1 MSASQA
7 EGRGFESR
15 RPLFYWRLS
24 LSIFEEEDLALLI
37 DSKGRKYLVSLK
49 KDATFSFHK
58 GYVQFNDIIGKNDG
72 VRVCS
77 SMGEKL
83 YVFKPTLEEYILKM
97 KRGAQIIY
105 PKDIS
110 RIIALLDIFPGAK
123 VFEAGTGSGALTLYL
138 LRAVGEKGKIVS
150 YEKRKDFHETAKVN
164 IEKFMKNKSYGELI
178 LENKDISE
186 GIDEKDFDRAILD
199 LTEPWL
205 FLDKVI
211 DALNPGGIIGC
222 YLTTVLQIYSLMEE
236 FDKKFYERLYKI
248 GIFEIL
254 ERKWEKEG
262 LSLRPALR
270 MVAHTGFIVV
280 FRKLS

>member
-24 LSIFEEEDLALLI
+24 LSIFKEDDLALII
-37 DSKGRKYLVSLK
+37 DSKDRKYLVSLK
-49 KDATFSFHK
+49 KDTTFSFHK
-58 GYVQFNDIIGKNDG
+58 GQVRLNDIIGKEEG
-72 VRVCS
+72 VKVLS
-77 SMGEKL
+77 SKGEKL

-110 RIIALLDIFPGAK
+110 RIITLVDIYLGAK

-138 LRAVGEKGKIVS
+138 LRAVGETGKVVS
-150 YEKRKDFHETAKVN
+150 YEKRRDFYEIAKEN
-164 IEKFMKNKSYGELI
+164 IEKFIKDKSYGKLI
-178 LENKDISE
+178 LQNRDISE

-205 FLDKVI
+205 FLDQVI
-211 DALNPGGIIGC
+211 DALKPGGIIGC
-222 YLTTVLQIYSLMEE
+222 YVTTVLQIYTLMEE
-236 FDKKFYERLYKI
+236 IDKKFCDRLYKI
-248 GIFEIL
+248 GIFEL
-254 ERKWEKEG
+254 FERKWEKEG

-280 FRKLS
+280 LRKLS

>member
-1 MSASQA
+1 MSVFK
-7 EGRGFESR
+7 EGE
-15 RPLFYWRLS
+15 
-24 LSIFEEEDLALLI
+24 LALLI
-37 DSKGRKYLVSLK
+37 DSKERKYLVTLK
-49 KDATFSFHK
+49 KDASFSFHK
-58 GYVQFNDIIGKNDG
+58 GNVHFNEIIGKPDG
-72 VRVCS
+72 IKVYS
-77 SMGEKL
+77 THGEPL
-83 YVFKPTLEEYILKM
+83 TVFRPSLEDYILKM

-110 RIIALLDIFPGAK
+110 RIITLVDIFPGAK

-138 LRAVGEKGKIVS
+138 LRAVGQTGKVVS
-150 YEKRKDFHETAKVN
+150 YEKRKDFYETAKQN
-164 IEKFMKNKSYGELI
+164 IEKFIGNEAAGELI
-178 LENKDISE
+178 LVNKDIAE

-205 FLDKVI
+205 FLDKVVEV
-211 DALNPGGIIGC
+211 LKPGGILGC

-236 FDKKFYERLYKI
+236 FEKSFSQKLYKI
-248 GIFEIL
+248 GIFELL

>member
-1 MSASQA
+1 MTVFK
-7 EGRGFESR
+7 EG
-15 RPLFYWRLS
+15 
-24 LSIFEEEDLALLI
+24 DLAILV
-37 DSKGRKYLVSLK
+37 DSRGRKYLVNLK
-49 KDATFSFHK
+49 KDSSFSFHR
-58 GYVQFNDIIGKNDG
+58 GNVYFNDIIGKSEG
-72 VRVCS
+72 LKVIS

-83 YVFKPTLEEYILKM
+83 YVFRPTLEEYILKM

-110 RIIALLDIFPGAK
+110 RIMLLLDIFTGAK
-123 VFEAGTGSGALTLYL
+123 VFETGTGSGALTLYL
-138 LRAVGEKGKIVS
+138 LRSVGQTGKVVS
-150 YEKRKDFHETAKVN
+150 YEKRREFYETAKSN
-164 IEKFMKNKSYGELI
+164 IEKFIRDQAVGELI
-178 LENKDISE
+178 LKNKDLSE
-186 GIDEKDFDRAILD
+186 GIDETDFDRAILD

-205 FLDKVI
+205 FLNRVI
-211 DALNPGGIIGC
+211 EALKPGGILGC

-236 FDKKFYERLYKI
+236 YEKNYSEKLYKI
-248 GIFEIL
+248 GIFELL

>member
-1 MSASQA
+1 MSVFK
-7 EGRGFESR
+7 EG
-15 RPLFYWRLS
+15 
-24 LSIFEEEDLALLI
+24 DTALLI
-37 DSKGRKYLVSLK
+37 DSKGRKYLIYLK
-49 KDATFSFHK
+49 KDAIFSFHR
-58 GYVQFNDIIGKNDG
+58 GNVQINDIIGKPDG
-72 VRVCS
+72 LKITS

-83 YVFKPTLEEYILKM
+83 IAFRPTLEEYILKM

-110 RIIALLDIFPGAK
+110 RILTLLDVFPGAK

-138 LRAVGEKGKIVS
+138 LRAVGTAGKVIS
-150 YEKRKDFHETAKVN
+150 YEKREDFHERAKIN
-164 IEKFMKNKSYGELI
+164 IEKFISPDLKDALILKNKDL
-178 LENKDISE
+178 SE
-186 GIDEKDFDRAILD
+186 GIDEIDFDRAILD

-205 FLDKVI
+205 FLDKVL
-211 DALNPGGIIGC
+211 AVLKPGGILGC

-236 FDKKFYERLYKI
+236 FEKNYSDTLYKI
-248 GIFEIL
+248 GIFELL

-270 MVAHTGFIVV
+270 MVAHTGFIVI

>member
-7 EGRGFESR
+7 EGRGFKSR

-24 LSIFEEEDLALLI
+24 LSLFKEEDLALII
-37 DSKGRKYLVSLK
+37 DSKDRKYLVSLK
-49 KDATFSFHK
+49 KDTTFSFHK
-58 GYVQFNDIIGKNDG
+58 GQVRFNDIIGKNEG
-72 VRVCS
+72 VKVSS

-110 RIIALLDIFPGAK
+110 RIITLLDIYLGAK

-138 LRAVGEKGKIVS
+138 LRAVGETGKVVS
-150 YEKRKDFHETAKVN
+150 YEKRRDFYETAKEN
-164 IEKFMKNKSYGELI
+164 IEKFMKDKSYGELI
-178 LENKDISE
+178 LQNKDISE

-205 FLDKVI
+205 FLDQVI
-211 DALNPGGIIGC
+211 DALKPGGIIGC
-222 YLTTVLQIYSLMEE
+222 YVTTVLQIYSLIEE
-236 FDKKFYERLYKI
+236 IDKKFYNRLYKI
-248 GIFEIL
+248 GIFEL
-254 ERKWEKEG
+254 FERMWEKEG

>member
-1 MSASQA
+1 LSV
-7 EGRGFESR
+7 FKES
-15 RPLFYWRLS
+15 
-24 LSIFEEEDLALLI
+24 DLAILI
-37 DSKGRKYLVSLK
+37 DSKERKYLVKLK
-49 KDATFSFHK
+49 KDAFFSFHK
-58 GYVQFNDIIGKNDG
+58 GNVSFNEIIGKPDG
-72 VRVCS
+72 IKIKS
-77 SMGEKL
+77 SHGETL
-83 YVFKPTLEEYILKM
+83 TVFRPTLEEYILKM

-110 RIIALLDIFPGAK
+110 RIITLLDVFPGAK

-138 LRAVGEKGKIVS
+138 LRAVGEKGKVVS
-150 YEKRKDFHETAKVN
+150 YEKRQDFYENAKIN
-164 IEKFMKNKSYGELI
+164 IEKFIGNETTGQLI
-178 LENKDISE
+178 LLNKDIAE
-186 GIDEKDFDRAILD
+186 GIEESDFDRAILD

-205 FLDKVI
+205 FLDKVVN
-211 DALNPGGIIGC
+211 ALKTGGILGC

-236 FDKKFYERLYKI
+236 FEKNFYQTLHKI

-280 FRKLS
+280 FRKLA

>member
-1 MSASQA
+1 MSVFK
-7 EGRGFESR
+7 EG
-15 RPLFYWRLS
+15 
-24 LSIFEEEDLALLI
+24 DLALLI
-37 DSKGRKYLVSLK
+37 DSKGRQYLVSLK

-58 GYVQFNDIIGKNDG
+58 GNVQFNNIIGKNDG
-72 VRVCS
+72 IKVLS

-110 RIIALLDIFPGAK
+110 RIITLMDIFPGAK

-138 LRAVGEKGKIVS
+138 LRAVGETGKVVS
-150 YEKRKDFHETAKVN
+150 YEKRKDFYEIAKKN
-164 IEKFMKNKSYGELI
+164 IEIFMKNKNYGELV
-178 LENKDISE
+178 LQNKDIAD
-186 GIDEKDFDRAILD
+186 GIEDKDFDRAILD

-205 FLDKVI
+205 FLEKVV
-211 DALNPGGIIGC
+211 DALKPGGILGC

-236 FDKKFYERLYKI
+236 FEKNFYEKLYKV
-248 GIFEIL
+248 GIFELL
-254 ERKWEKEG
+254 ERKWEKDG
-262 LSLRPALR
+262 LSLRPTLR

-280 FRKLS
+280 FRKLA